1 MKKYLLLILLH
12 LLSTKGFSQPQC
24 IRDPIATLSFVSS
37 SGGNCTYNIT
47 MTVTSTSNGTKA
59 ARFGIL
65 NSITPVTDVCKNAS
79 GVIPCSGSSS
89 SSITDGNSVSYS
101 TQATFLC
108 SAQPSFRIEGTTSNN
123 IFQTVCTPLLT
134 VTFTNPNPVKIS
146 YFNGHAEANQIALN
160 WETESETAF
169 SHFVIQ
175 RSGNAAEFG
184 DLGTLNSMGE
194 STEKIKY
201 QYHDYNPFPGI
212 NYYRLKQVDKDGTV
226 TFSKIIDINADGGA
240 SETLV
245 YPNPGTGKFKIKSN
259 ETLVSSEVF
268 DLSGKQIEVSLKRE
282 GDSYALDFV
291 NKPQSGIYLLK
302 ISSSSGVKRHRIAVY

>member
-24 IRDPIATLSFVSS
+24 IRDPIATLSFESS

-89 SSITDGNSVSYS
+89 SPITDGNSVSYS

-108 SAQPSFRIEGTTSNN
+108 SAQPSFRIEGTTSNS

-146 YFNGHAEANQIALN
+146 YFNGYAEANQIALN

-184 DLGTLNSMGE
+184 DLEKINSAGE
-194 STEKIKY
+194 SIEKTNYKFT
-201 QYHDYNPFPGI
+201 DKNPIPGV
-212 NYYRLKQVDKDGTV
+212 NYYRLRQVDNDGSIS
-226 TFSKIIDINADGGA
+226 FSKIIDVNSEGGV
-240 SETLV
+240 SETII
-245 YPNPGTGKFKIKSN
+245 YPNPSVGRFMIKTKEPILASEAFNSIGKNIEFKLEKLGNSYSVN
-259 ETLVSSEVF
+259 FEKTPE
-268 DLSGKQIEVSLKRE
+268 SGLYYLKVRT
-282 GDSYALDFV
+282 
-291 NKPQSGIYLLK
+291 QSGITNY
-302 ISSSSGVKRHRIAVY
+302 RIVIQ